1 MVTPCVQHQVVAG
14 HALEDVAERQERE
27 GDVRPGRSAAK
38 TTSRRRATFETRLP
52 CVSITPLG
60 SPVVPEV

>member
-1 MVTPCVQHQVVAG
+1 MVTPRCSMTKWPTIRSKMCDSGRNERHSSAG
-14 HALEDVAERQERE
+14 EMCRTDRLATTFDVM
-27 GDVRPGRSAAK
+27 
-38 TTSRRRATFETRLP
+38 LP